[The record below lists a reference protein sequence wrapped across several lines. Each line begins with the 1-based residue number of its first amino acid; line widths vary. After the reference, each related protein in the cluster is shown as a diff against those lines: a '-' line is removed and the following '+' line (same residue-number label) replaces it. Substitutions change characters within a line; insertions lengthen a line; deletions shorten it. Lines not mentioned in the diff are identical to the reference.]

1 MTVSDMYQRK
11 QIRRFFETG
20 EVREMEDDV
29 LNECRIQIRLDGEDF
44 IQAVISPSLFEE
56 FVLGFLLTRGIIE
69 GPRDIS
75 SLEIEGDTVSVT
87 RIPRLRRALPDLRL
101 LESSGTRN
109 LTPELRLRLAER
121 KIDSELRVP
130 ANLLIKALR
139 RIAGM
144 PVFEKTGATHCAI
157 LFSPSGEAIFAAED
171 IGRHN
176 SVDKVIG
183 GGVLKGVDFA
193 DSWLAVSGRLPAD
206 MVLKPLAA
214 GIPLIASVSA
224 ATSDGIAMGQMGG
237 VTVVGFTRG
246 GRLNCYC
253 HPERISSTLP

>member
-1 MTVSDMYQRK
+1 MTISDMYQRK
-11 QIRRFFETG
+11 RIRRFFETG

-29 LNECRIQIRLDGEDF
+29 LNEFRIQIRLDGEDF

-69 GPRDIS
+69 GPRDVS
-75 SLEIEGDTVSVT
+75 SLEIAGDTVSVT
-87 RIPRLRRALPDLRL
+87 RIPRLRHALPDLRL

-109 LTPELRLRLAER
+109 WTPEQIFRLGGK
-121 KIDSELRVP
+121 KIESELRVP
-130 ANLLIKALR
+130 AKVLIKALR
-139 RIAGM
+139 LIVGM

-157 LFSPSGEAIFAAED
+157 LFSPSGEVICSAED
-171 IGRHN
+171 VGRHN

-183 GGVLKGVDFA
+183 GGLIKGVDFGR
-193 DSWLAVSGRLPAD
+193 SWLAVSGRLPAD

-224 ATSDGIAMGQMGG
+224 ATSDGIDMGELGG

-253 HPERISSTLP
+253 HPERIT

>member
-1 MTVSDMYQRK
+1 MTIPDMYQRRR
-11 QIRRFFETG
+11 IRRFFDAG

-29 LNECRIQIRLDGEDF
+29 LNEFRIQIRLDGEDF
-44 IQAVISPSLFEE
+44 IQAVISPSLLEE
-56 FVLGFLLTRGIIE
+56 YIFGFLLTRGIIE
-69 GPRDIS
+69 GIEDVS
-75 SLEIEGDTVSVT
+75 SVEIEGDTVSVT
-87 RIPRLRRALPDLRL
+87 RASALRRAPPDLRL
-101 LESSGTRN
+101 MESSGTRN
-109 LTPELRLRLAER
+109 LTPELRLRFATR
-121 KIDSELRVP
+121 NIDSGLRVP
-130 ANLLIKALR
+130 ATLLINAVR
-139 RIAGM
+139 RIVGM

-157 LFSPSGEAIFAAED
+157 LFSPMGEAIFSAED

-183 GGVLKGVDFA
+183 GGLLRGVDFA

-224 ATSDGIAMGQMGG
+224 ATADGIEMGEMGG

-253 HPERISSTLP
+253 HPERIT

>member
-1 MTVSDMYQRK
+1 MTASDMYQQRR
-11 QIRRFFETG
+11 IRRFFETG

-29 LNECRIQIRLDGEDF
+29 LNECRVQIRLDGEDF

-69 GPRDIS
+69 GRKDVS
-75 SLEIEGDTVSVT
+75 SLEIEGDTVTVT
-87 RIPRLRRALPDLRL
+87 RASRLRRALPDLRL

-109 LTPELRLRLAER
+109 LTPELRLRLAGR
-121 KIDSELRVP
+121 KIESDLRIP
-130 ANLLIKALR
+130 AKLLIKALR
-139 RIAGM
+139 RIVGM

-157 LFSPSGEAIFAAED
+157 LFSPSGEAICSAED
-171 IGRHN
+171 VGRHN

-183 GGVLKGVDFA
+183 GGLLKGVDFA
-193 DSWLAVSGRLPAD
+193 DTWLAVSGRLPAD

-224 ATSDGIAMGQMGG
+224 ATSDGIDMGEMGG
-237 VTVVGFTRG
+237 VTVAGFTRG

-253 HPERISSTLP
+253 HPERIT